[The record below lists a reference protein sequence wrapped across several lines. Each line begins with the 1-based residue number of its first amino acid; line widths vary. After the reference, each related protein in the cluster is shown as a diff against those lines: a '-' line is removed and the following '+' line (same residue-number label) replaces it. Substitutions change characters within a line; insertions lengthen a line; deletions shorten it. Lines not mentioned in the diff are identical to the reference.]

1 MMTNSKPLDESQGQA
16 ADLAERL
23 SEVQGVSEDTAEF
36 IANNWR
42 KLLVLL
48 VVCMLSVVGMR
59 YWRQGQISKK
69 DTVSNYFSTA
79 QDAFSELVSPSAEQ
93 DKKDKAK
100 VLLEEQ
106 FKAIKDSG
114 DSSAYAKLEGLY
126 QASVAYKQNDFAKA
140 KSTLEAY
147 QLSPSAANKD
157 TSDSDALI
165 NEIAALNYAR
175 ILVQEGGLPAAQSR
189 LSELASRA
197 RFVNVEAIVLYARLA
212 ESAEDKATIVDLAKK
227 VSADHPEF
235 SSVITQELKNLG
247 YKIEE

>member
-1 MMTNSKPLDESQGQA
+1 MTNSKPLDEREGQT

-48 VVCMLSVVGMR
+48 AVCMLGVVGVR
-59 YWRQGQISKK
+59 YWKLGQISKN

-79 QDAFSELVSPSAEQ
+79 QDAFSELVSTSTEQ
-93 DKKDKAK
+93 EKKDKAR

-106 FKAIKDSG
+106 FKAIKDSA
-114 DSSAYAKLEGLY
+114 DSSVYGKLEGLY
-126 QASVAYKQNDFAKA
+126 QARLAYEQNDLPKA
-140 KSTLEAY
+140 KSLLETY
-147 QLSPSAANKD
+147 QLSPSAVNKEA
-157 TSDSDALI
+157 SDSDVLI
-165 NEIAALNYAR
+165 DEMAALSYAR
-175 ILVQEGGLPAAQSR
+175 VLLKEGGLAAAQSK
-189 LSELASRA
+189 LSELASAA

-212 ESAEDKATIVDLAKK
+212 ESEADKTAVSDLAKK
-227 VSADHPEF
+227 ASADHQEF

-247 YKIEE
+247 YQIEE